1 MFVEA
6 REVLSI
12 LIVQSKTRTSSH
24 EYFPKIVQRMAP
36 QSGHTRCLA
45 TLATKNAAQLFIG
58 HGIWPSRSNLLYK
71 LSKLIVTF
79 YLEIF
84 RCTSKILCQVVYC
97 SVQDPITRSINL
109 FRQSS
114 GISTKGTVEQIQ
126 QEGRHKAPLYT

>member
-1 MFVEA
+1 MKHAKSFRFSLSNQKHA
-6 REVLSI
+6 RALTSTFRKLSSAWHRS
-12 LIVQSKTRTSSH
+12 QD
-24 EYFPKIVQRMAP
+24 
-36 QSGHTRCLA
+36 TRCLA